1 MFKHRRHQVCYEERL
16 IACKGSFRLD
26 KKRHVAPADCC
37 GAKKLELFLFYV
49 ALHLSATATAATCR
63 FAANFAAV

>member
-37 GAKKLELFLFYV
+37 GAK
-49 ALHLSATATAATCR
+49 
-63 FAANFAAV
+63 N